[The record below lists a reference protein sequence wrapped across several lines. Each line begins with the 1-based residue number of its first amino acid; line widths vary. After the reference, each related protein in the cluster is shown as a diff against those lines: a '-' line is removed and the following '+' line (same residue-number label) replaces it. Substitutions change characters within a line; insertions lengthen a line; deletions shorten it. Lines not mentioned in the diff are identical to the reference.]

1 MALADNYMN
10 GRLDGFLA
18 ASHVNVKEIVTIPC
32 ETICRASLLLPM
44 QLAHDRTPAN
54 TIRRAR
60 DEPAVCVVSG
70 LDRTHAVT
78 QWDHLD
84 NYKEL
89 SRLYIS
95 LSGVCIHPGVL
106 QVSSA
111 IDSESHRPA
120 FPRKILHIQLARVQD
135 AVQAMERCVAS
146 VSHPGLRQ
154 KLVKPVDVSKGTLRA
169 LERLGTSVALAQLI
183 DAADALCMLGVG
195 MSAITQQCGF
205 PLTIDLCPS
214 PCVGLHLQT
223 PNICKAKCCNVS
235 SNGTLKHFTYA
246 DAT

>member
-1 MALADNYMN
+1 M
-10 GRLDGFLA
+10 
-18 ASHVNVKEIVTIPC
+18 NVKEIVIIPC
-32 ETICRASLLLPM
+32 ATICRASLLLPI
-44 QLAHDRTPAN
+44 QLAHDRVRAD

-60 DEPAVCVVSG
+60 DEPAVSVVSA
-70 LDRTHAVT
+70 LDRTHAVS

-84 NYKEL
+84 TCKEY
-89 SRLYIS
+89 SRLYIR
-95 LSGVCIHPGVL
+95 LNCVFIHPGVL

-154 KLVKPVDVSKGTLRA
+154 KLVKPVDVAKGTLRE

-195 MSAITQQCGF
+195 ISAITQQCGF

-214 PCVGLHLQT
+214 PLCRSACAT
-223 PNICKAKCCNVS
+223 PHICKAKCYNVS
-235 SNGTLKHFTYA
+235 SNGR
-246 DAT
+246 